1 MTENTD
7 EKKDIRKLTL
17 NISADMHK
25 ALRIR
30 AAEEDTTMTALIL
43 AWIEAELKKARS

>member
-1 MTENTD
+1 MD

-17 NISADMHK
+17 NVSAKMHK

-30 AAEEDTTMTALIL
+30 AAEEDTSMTRLVL
-43 AWIEAELKKARS
+43 EWIEERLSANEKRKES